1 MTTRIYRDDLIGL
14 RLDIEPGSDRAPR
27 TVAGDY
33 DPVPLSAMDVQVD
46 RADPE
51 AALAEVTPRLARA
64 ALRAR
69 PPALLPPPGEGPAT
83 MRLHA
88 AIVKAPPVTR
98 QRTCAAEIAGH
109 LTPWREIVAFEC
121 PEENR
126 PGEVRTMAYDL
137 LSRIDLLDS

>member
-1 MTTRIYRDDLIGL
+1 MTTSPYIDDLIGY
-14 RLDIEPGSDRAPR
+14 RLDLEPVDSPAR

-33 DPVPLSAMDVQVD
+33 DPLPLSAVGVRLD

-51 AALAEVTPRLARA
+51 AALDEVTPRLARA

-69 PPALLPPPGEGPAT
+69 PPQLLPPPGDGPAT

-88 AIVKAPPVTR
+88 AIVKAPPVAR
-98 QRTCAAEIAGH
+98 ERTCAAEVASH

-121 PEENR
+121 AGERR
-126 PGEVRTMAYDL
+126 PGQARIMAYEL
-137 LSRIDLLDS
+137 LERIDLLDA

>member
-1 MTTRIYRDDLIGL
+1 MTTRTYRDDLIGL
-14 RLDIEPGSDRAPR
+14 RLDLEPGLDRAPR
-27 TVAGDY
+27 TVADDY
-33 DPVPLSAMDVQVD
+33 DPVPLAAIDVRVD

-51 AALAEVTPRLARA
+51 AALVEVTPRLARA
-64 ALRAR
+64 VLRAR
-69 PPALLPPPGEGPAT
+69 PPALLPPPGQAPAT

-109 LTPWREIVAFEC
+109 LTPWREIVAFGC
-121 PEENR
+121 PDEHR
-126 PGEVRTMAYDL
+126 PGQARTMAYDL